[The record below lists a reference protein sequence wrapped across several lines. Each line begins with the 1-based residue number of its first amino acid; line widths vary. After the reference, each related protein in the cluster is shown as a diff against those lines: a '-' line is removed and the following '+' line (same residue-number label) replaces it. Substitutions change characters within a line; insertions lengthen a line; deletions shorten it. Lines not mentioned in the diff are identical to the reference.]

1 MLYAFRTVA
10 LARRADADSTTRT
23 ARRRNDASATVR
35 NACECSASSS
45 AKAARRCPRY
55 AAMQSSTEISAQPS
69 PDRSQIER
77 LTPASTRLPQAA
89 APGTGA
95 GVTQPDQINGE
106 DAGKGAMRPVNC
118 DECIVRQISAVGR
131 ASERAPQ
138 LKTVFE
144 IHCRQPRAETGWKV
158 WTRKRRVIAAH
169 PAAKRNL
176 HDEQRE
182 PGARRPLPARR
193 LEWNTVCKRR
203 TGDCKTRQRAKKC

>member
-1 MLYAFRTVA
+1 
-10 LARRADADSTTRT
+10 
-23 ARRRNDASATVR
+23 
-35 NACECSASSS
+35 
-45 AKAARRCPRY
+45 
-55 AAMQSSTEISAQPS
+55 
-69 PDRSQIER
+69 
-77 LTPASTRLPQAA
+77 
-89 APGTGA
+89 
-95 GVTQPDQINGE
+95 
-106 DAGKGAMRPVNC
+106 MRPVNC

-193 LEWNTVCKRR
+193 LEWNTVCN
-203 TGDCKTRQRAKKC
+203 GVQAIAKHASAPKSVKPNSKWRVTIKGCNFNVTVHAPNAPCTPINASSTNGQAGEMRG

>member
-1 MLYAFRTVA
+1 
-10 LARRADADSTTRT
+10 
-23 ARRRNDASATVR
+23 
-35 NACECSASSS
+35 
-45 AKAARRCPRY
+45 
-55 AAMQSSTEISAQPS
+55 
-69 PDRSQIER
+69 
-77 LTPASTRLPQAA
+77 
-89 APGTGA
+89 
-95 GVTQPDQINGE
+95 
-106 DAGKGAMRPVNC
+106 MRPVNC

-182 PGARRPLPARR
+182 PGARCPRGA
-193 LEWNTVCKRR
+193 WNGIRSVNGVQAIAKHASAPKSVKPSSKWRVTIKGCNFNVTVHAPNAPCTPINASSTNGQAGEMR
-203 TGDCKTRQRAKKC
+203 G

>member
-1 MLYAFRTVA
+1 
-10 LARRADADSTTRT
+10 
-23 ARRRNDASATVR
+23 
-35 NACECSASSS
+35 
-45 AKAARRCPRY
+45 
-55 AAMQSSTEISAQPS
+55 MQSSTEISAQPS

-95 GVTQPDQINGE
+95 GVNPARSNKWRG
-106 DAGKGAMRPVNC
+106 C
-118 DECIVRQISAVGR
+118 RQRRG

-176 HDEQRE
+176 HDE
-182 PGARRPLPARR
+182 
-193 LEWNTVCKRR
+193 
-203 TGDCKTRQRAKKC
+203 

>member
-95 GVTQPDQINGE
+95 GVNPARSNKWRGCRQRR
-106 DAGKGAMRPVNC
+106 DASSELRRVH
-118 DECIVRQISAVGR
+118 R
-131 ASERAPQ
+131 ASDKRRWPCVRARATVE
-138 LKTVFE
+138 TVFE

>member
-1 MLYAFRTVA
+1 
-10 LARRADADSTTRT
+10 
-23 ARRRNDASATVR
+23 
-35 NACECSASSS
+35 
-45 AKAARRCPRY
+45 
-55 AAMQSSTEISAQPS
+55 MQSSTEISAQPS

-144 IHCRQPRAETGWKV
+144 IHCRPPRAICTMSS
-158 WTRKRRVIAAH
+158 AS
-169 PAAKRNL
+169 
-176 HDEQRE
+176 
-182 PGARRPLPARR
+182 PARVAR
-193 LEWNTVCKRR
+193 CPRGAWNGIRSVNGVQAIAKHASAPKSVKPSSKWRVTIKGCNFNVTVHAPNAPCTPINASSTNGQAGEMR
-203 TGDCKTRQRAKKC
+203 G